1 MKKRY
6 WFLIVFVLIFL
17 FLVVVGQNSPQKQL
31 EKAMQE
37 EISYTMFS
45 ENSFSVLYPE
55 WPEQDQESVELT
67 GDAKEQLVMSLRHT
81 MMQSYNPP
89 LANRSMVQ
97 Q

>member
-1 MKKRY
+1 MGKVIMGGGSNLTPLK
-6 WFLIVFVLIFL
+6 II
-17 FLVVVGQNSPQKQL
+17 
-31 EKAMQE
+31 EK
-37 EISYTMFS
+37 
-45 ENSFSVLYPE
+45 
-55 WPEQDQESVELT
+55 LT